1 MSTAKGL
8 RRHLEGW
15 QAGLVALLLGGS
27 AILLAAPRA
36 AEPLDWPQ
44 PAVDGDALMKVRARD
59 DELAREATK
68 QELDVDVRALGRE
81 LRSYNEAAALAE
93 EGEPFALARQ
103 RVADAAAKVASDA
116 AGLEKLRAYQLVRFL
131 EELRAWQK
139 SGTFTDEFRA
149 LSGDFVEALSRN
161 RWCWPGTRELV
172 LDERALRV
180 LFKKRWNAIV
190 GANGEALALT
200 ADEERVRLGFLVVHP
215 FINNDPLGRGVT
227 DPTAVERL
235 VASQRLKTIE
245 RLAVLDPAYPAEL
258 ARGMTLYRTGQFQP
272 AAEAF
277 RRHLER
283 APDGPHT
290 LRARNYLKAALDQS
304 PLPSP

>member
-15 QAGLVALLLGGS
+15 QAALLALLLGGA
-27 AILLAAPRA
+27 AIVLAAPRA

-44 PAVDGDALMKVRARD
+44 PDVDGDTLTKVMSRD
-59 DELAREATK
+59 DDLAREATR

-81 LRSYNEAAALAE
+81 LRFYNGAAALAE

-103 RVADAAAKVASDA
+103 RVAEAAQKVASDA
-116 AGLEKLRAYQLVRFL
+116 DGLERLRAYQLVRFL

-139 SGTFTDEFRA
+139 TGTFSDELRA

-161 RWCWPGTRELV
+161 RWCWPGTRDLL

-235 VASQRLKTIE
+235 VAPQRMKTIE
-245 RLAVLDPAYPAEL
+245 KLAELDPSYPVEL

-272 AAEAF
+272 AADAF
-277 RRHLER
+277 RRHLEQ

-304 PLPSP
+304 PLPAP